1 MMASR
6 DRRHPSAGDDSD
18 DEADEPRPQVV
29 PLRSRAGDRAPPPPV
44 PVDEPSIM
52 ESWPEEASPST
63 SASASA
69 ERRATVQLPRLRS
82 DLLVTPTD
90 GGTVRVRAPES
101 ATQFS
106 IYDVEWKVAQAMDGT
121 RSLAD
126 IARIAGRQGLAAD
139 EKLVR
144 SLVQELKGYRF
155 LDTSNAPP
163 ASRRTGIQEVIA
175 AAISDEER
183 SLAEAAT
190 TVLADS
196 GEEQLTGHLSA
207 ILAINPGNTA
217 AKAMQD
223 ELSTR
228 APAPAQ
234 QRITKEPTGPAA
246 PIVIQYRH
254 RRLLY
259 VVAGVALVAVVVAAS
274 LVYQA
279 NRALNEALTRAQ
291 PVVVEPPP
299 LLPPSRVA
307 PVATDTVDSPSAVH
321 LEVVAQLRTSESV
334 RCRSSGVVA
343 ELPVKPGDTV
353 KRGTVI
359 AVVADE
365 SSYARYAAARRQLTE
380 VEQRASRDPVV
391 RYFLS
396 GARAKFRKA
405 IAKLKIEKAT
415 AQREGTVANVGVS
428 IGDTVAAASVLAETS
443 DGRELVASV
452 PAKAIPFAIEGA
464 DCTVDGG
471 AGPCILTQQ
480 PGGAF
485 EVVIDNARRT
495 LHAGDPVSISIAP
508 PQAPRK

>member
-6 DRRHPSAGDDSD
+6 DRRHPSAGEDAEDD
-18 DEADEPRPQVV
+18 ADEPRPQVV
-29 PLRSRAGDRAPPPPV
+29 PLRSRAADRAPPPPIEI
-44 PVDEPSIM
+44 DEPNIM
-52 ESWPEEASPST
+52 ESWPEGA
-63 SASASA
+63 AA
-69 ERRATVQLPRLRS
+69 ERRATVQLPRLRT
-82 DLLVTPTD
+82 DLLVTPTE

-163 ASRRTGIQEVIA
+163 PTRRTGIQEVIA
-175 AAISDEER
+175 EAISDEER

-223 ELSTR
+223 ELSSR
-228 APAPAQ
+228 APAPQ
-234 QRITKEPTGPAA
+234 QRITKDPTGPAA

-259 VVAGVALVAVVVAAS
+259 VVAGIALVAVVVAAS

-279 NRALNEALTRAQ
+279 NRALNEALTRTQ
-291 PVVVEPPP
+291 PVVVEAPPP
-299 LLPPSRVA
+299 RVEPVAADPIANVA
-307 PVATDTVDSPSAVH
+307 PVH
-321 LEVVAQLRTSESV
+321 LEVVPQPRTHESV
-334 RCRSSGVVA
+334 RCRSGGVVA
-343 ELPVKPGDTV
+343 ELPVKPGDSV

-365 SSYARYAAARRQLTE
+365 GSYARYVAARHQLTE

-405 IAKLKIEKAT
+405 IAKLKIEKVT
-415 AQREGTVANVGVS
+415 AQREGTISHVGVS
-428 IGDTVAAASVLAETS
+428 AGDKVAAASVLAETS
-443 DGRELVASV
+443 DGLELVANL
-452 PAKAIPFAIEGA
+452 PAKAVPFSIEGA
-464 DCTVDGG
+464 RCTVEG
-471 AGPCILTQQ
+471 AANACTLAQQ
-480 PGGAF
+480 PGETSL
-485 EVVIDNARRT
+485 EVVIDNPRRT
-495 LHAGDPVSISIAP
+495 LRAGDPLQLSIAP
-508 PQAPRK
+508 PPSPRK